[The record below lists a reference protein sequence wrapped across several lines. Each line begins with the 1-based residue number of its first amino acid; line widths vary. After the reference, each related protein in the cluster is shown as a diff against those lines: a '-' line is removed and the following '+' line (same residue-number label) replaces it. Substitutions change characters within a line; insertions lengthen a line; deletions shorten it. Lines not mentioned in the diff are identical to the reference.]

1 MVTKESRK
9 LTPKDKDGNDIN
21 FSGEEITF
29 IKFNWF
35 QYGEYGRL
43 GLDMEYRLIIGSDK
57 GGENGGMI
65 RIVDIPERMN
75 GKVTLYKEYS
85 GFAKPVDIVYRERY

>member
-1 MVTKESRK
+1 MIRIVDIPERMNGKVTLYKEYS
-9 LTPKDKDGNDIN
+9 
-21 FSGEEITF
+21 
-29 IKFNWF
+29 
-35 QYGEYGRL
+35 
-43 GLDMEYRLIIGSDK
+43 GSDK

>member
-1 MVTKESRK
+1 
-9 LTPKDKDGNDIN
+9 
-21 FSGEEITF
+21 
-29 IKFNWF
+29 
-35 QYGEYGRL
+35 
-43 GLDMEYRLIIGSDK
+43 
-57 GGENGGMI
+57 MI